1 MLWTLE
7 NENVRIVI
15 FGSDTT
21 IKKKDIVKH
30 TGSIMDGHVG
40 KALLSRVVDAL
51 GVPIDGKRALSVVE
65 RRRVEVK
72 APGIIARKVVH
83 KPMQIGLKVIDSLVP
98 IGCGQQ
104 KLIII
109 NIQTRKIVK
118 AIDTILNQKKI
129 NVLNNEK
136 LYYVYVVI
144 ERNIHPWHN

>member
-1 MLWTLE
+1 MQ
-7 NENVRIVI
+7 
-15 FGSDTT
+15 
-21 IKKKDIVKH
+21 
-30 TGSIMDGHVG
+30 G
-40 KALLSRVVDAL
+40 K
-51 GVPIDGKRALSVVE
+51 GALSVAE